1 MQKLEDSFDGTFSD
15 NIRSAA
21 YKNQFGTKK
30 HKMIINVS
38 GKGFPMQKR
47 NTQW

>member
-1 MQKLEDSFDGTFSD
+1 MQKLEDSFDGSFQE

-21 YKNQFGTKK
+21 YKTQFSSKK

-38 GKGFPMQKR
+38 GKTRPI
-47 NTQW
+47 